1 MEAAHAEIFEDSAK
15 SIGRLQ
21 LLAAH
26 FQNDTLFQIYV
37 RTQVIHRLFQTTP
50 ELNPDRLALYH
61 LQFTES
67 VIDLL
72 RKVKRVNENRVLVL
86 SEEVRFNELLLE
98 KMQRERVEERQFEI
112 AQIQHTALV
121 NASINTL
128 FQNLSDYAKDN
139 PFPPALYEFSKEWAA
154 AYYTPITE
162 EQLAPFA
169 AYNLEEEYK
178 NGYGIIDKKLL
189 GLQCRYGFKNAF
201 VGGFRCG
208 TDIVEVY
215 KIVGTEDY
223 FSFFHRKNFYND
235 FLQENLE
242 ALGWKP
248 FISES
253 ARRIAQIE
261 TTIEIARTEAQTAHK
276 ILPADVTELLQNYL
290 MRIGALNFLDDDDYE
305 SQANILRAML
315 QTDSL

>member
-1 MEAAHAEIFEDSAK
+1 MEAAHAGIFEDSAK

-37 RTQVIHRLFQTTP
+37 RTQVTHRLFQTTP
-50 ELNPDRLALYH
+50 ELNPDKLALYH

-86 SEEVRFNELLLE
+86 GEEVRFNEILLE

-112 AQIQHTALV
+112 AQIQQVALV
-121 NASINTL
+121 NASINAL

-139 PFPPALYEFSKEWAA
+139 PFPPALYEFSQEWAA
-154 AYYTPITE
+154 EYYTPITE

-189 GLQCRYGFKNAF
+189 GLQCRHGFKNTF

-208 TDIVEVY
+208 SDIVEVY

-235 FLQENLE
+235 FSPATLE
-242 ALGWKP
+242 DLGWKP
-248 FISES
+248 FISEG
-253 ARRIAQIE
+253 ARRIASIE
-261 TTIEIARTEAQTAHK
+261 TAIEAAQTEALTAHRA
-276 ILPADVTELLQNYL
+276 LPADVENLLRDYL
-290 MRIGALNFLDDDDYE
+290 ERISALNFLDDDDYE
-305 SQANILRAML
+305 SQANVLRAML

>member
-1 MEAAHAEIFEDSAK
+1 MEAAHAGIFEDSAK

-67 VIDLL
+67 VTDLL

-86 SEEVRFNELLLE
+86 GEEVRFNELLLE

-112 AQIQHTALV
+112 AQIQQAALV
-121 NASINTL
+121 NESINTL

-139 PFPPALYEFSKEWAA
+139 PFPPALYDFSKEWAA
-154 AYYTPITE
+154 EYYTPITE

-189 GLQCRYGFKNAF
+189 GLQCRHGFKNAF

-208 TDIVEVY
+208 SDIVEVY

-235 FLQENLE
+235 FSPVTLE
-242 ALGWKP
+242 DLGWKP

-253 ARRIAQIE
+253 AKRIAGIKA
-261 TTIEIARTEAQTAHK
+261 TIAKAETEAQTAHK
-276 ILPADVTELLQNYL
+276 ALPADVAALLQNYL
-290 MRIGALNFLDDDDYE
+290 MRIAALNFLDDDDYE